1 MSSQNVI
8 CSSQSTLPN
17 LTKRLSKSLKGKH
30 QLEPE
35 ATHFVILL
43 KFIPTFNCI
52 PISNEFFNTPST
64 LSPTESVDDIQ
75 TIEPVFV
82 HHGDEYCSPIPGD
95 SPNITNP
102 HFIESKACDKT
113 KEEGDEAYDQTFNVQ
128 RMLKRESYVGSYTHL
143 YIPFPS
149 SSPMKG
155 VHICLSGFSDISHL
169 IFTFTSSKGEKTSKK
184 YKFPQFYGNHW
195 YFLPVDLSDVV
206 LCEITGKAREEGTF
220 SIQSLIFIREETSE
234 ETIIRETKEK
244 IWSEAPVVLPK
255 FVKVA
260 DTETRGIACVPISYD
275 DPSIINPLFS
285 MVEGKDV

>member
-1 MSSQNVI
+1 
-8 CSSQSTLPN
+8 
-17 LTKRLSKSLKGKH
+17 
-30 QLEPE
+30 
-35 ATHFVILL
+35 
-43 KFIPTFNCI
+43 
-52 PISNEFFNTPST
+52 
-64 LSPTESVDDIQ
+64 
-75 TIEPVFV
+75 
-82 HHGDEYCSPIPGD
+82 
-95 SPNITNP
+95 
-102 HFIESKACDKT
+102 
-113 KEEGDEAYDQTFNVQ
+113 
-128 RMLKRESYVGSYTHL
+128 
-143 YIPFPS
+143 
-149 SSPMKG
+149 MKG

-285 MVEGKDV
+285 MVEGKDVSYSKESGEYDKSSEAQIMLQGNDTFFFSHLSIPFEEISRMKGAYICVHEFDSSPFLLFTFTDRDGKKTYKKYEFPRPKALVEWYFLPIDLTNIVLCEIEGKGMWIGRKRSFFCINSLIFILSEEIVATEQLSLLPWE